1 MKLLN
6 QFGKDEADSLGGA
19 VYNAVLSVNLDELN
33 FLSSDILTDDTI
45 ILNNSKNPADMYF
58 GFNKTSGGAIL
69 MDETKKENIDEQ
81 IESEI
86 NKSITNVNEI
96 IKQYKETN
104 KNTQLTDQQIID
116 VTNNMFED
124 EFILF

>member
-1 MKLLN
+1 M
-6 QFGKDEADSLGGA
+6 E
-19 VYNAVLSVNLDELN
+19 
-33 FLSSDILTDDTI
+33 
-45 ILNNSKNPADMYF
+45 
-58 GFNKTSGGAIL
+58 
-69 MDETKKENIDEQ
+69 ETKKENIDDQ

-116 VTNNMFED
+116 VTNDMFED

>member
-1 MKLLN
+1 MEE
-6 QFGKDEADSLGGA
+6 D
-19 VYNAVLSVNLDELN
+19 
-33 FLSSDILTDDTI
+33 
-45 ILNNSKNPADMYF
+45 
-58 GFNKTSGGAIL
+58 
-69 MDETKKENIDEQ
+69 KKENIDDQ

-86 NKSITNVNEI
+86 NKSINNVNEI

-116 VTNNMFED
+116 VTNDMFDD